1 GVQPQDVWSEA
12 GKIAKDVLPTVL
24 PALISLLAAGPNQ
37 QLGTLSGQ
45 GVQPQ
50 DIWSD
55 TAKTVLPVLF
65 SILAAGPN
73 QLQLEGVW
81 NNTLKPSGAAVPVLT
96 SLLSNN

>member
-1 GVQPQDVWSEA
+1 PQDVWSEA

-24 PALISLLAAGPNQ
+24 PALI
-37 QLGTLSGQ
+37 
-45 GVQPQ
+45 
-50 DIWSD
+50 
-55 TAKTVLPVLF
+55 